1 MNVRLKNEQKRK
13 IFRLINMDGKIIFFI
28 GVLISAGIG
37 YGIGHLAIGICA
49 GIVLGMV
56 SKID

>member
-1 MNVRLKNEQKRK
+1 MGGE
-13 IFRLINMDGKIIFFI
+13 IIFFI

-37 YGIGHLAIGICA
+37 YVFGHLAIGICA
-49 GIVLGMV
+49 GIILGMV